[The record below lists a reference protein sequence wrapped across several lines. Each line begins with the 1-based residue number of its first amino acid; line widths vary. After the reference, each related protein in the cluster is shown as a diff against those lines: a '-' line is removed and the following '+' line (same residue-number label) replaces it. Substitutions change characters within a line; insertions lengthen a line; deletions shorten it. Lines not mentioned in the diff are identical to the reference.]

1 MGIRK
6 DICIPLIWVSG
17 LLLWGCGTDADS
29 VSGGEEEAF
38 LVGLPA
44 DDSCVRFTPHGWN
57 CHPTRECDSLF
68 STETCDTRIPI
79 LGVEAESFVLTENQ
93 SPIPEAES
101 HLQILPR
108 CVGYDFLNILLI
120 DGSGSMLQDGAVQ
133 NVVSGAKFFAN
144 QVVADEQPLAIYI
157 FDGNPEAELL
167 VDFTTDK
174 STFGALESL
183 KTRVSTD
190 TSTNLNGSIADA
202 LALLD
207 QRFKDSTA
215 LHFEGTVTV
224 LTDGEDQASRVSTD
238 GILQAM
244 EATEHSVYAIGL
256 GGGINVDTLSEIGKD
271 GFFQLADLST
281 ISEPFGAIASTLIA
295 ASQNYYVI
303 GYCSPKR
310 AGVHGIQLRVDGYTG
325 VLNAEFDASKFEG
338 GCDAESIIN
347 NATLDAKSCVL
358 SPPWEGTAP

>member
-29 VSGGEEEAF
+29 VSGARRKRFWSAF
-38 LVGLPA
+38 PPMIHAFDLP
-44 DDSCVRFTPHGWN
+44 PWMEL
-57 CHPTRECDSLF
+57 PPRECDSLF
-68 STETCDTRIPI
+68 DWKPAIPG
-79 LGVEAESFVLTENQ
+79 LPFLVWKPSLCLTENQ

-157 FDGNPEAELL
+157 FDGNLEAELL

-174 STFGALESL
+174 STLFGALESL

-281 ISEPFGAIASTLIA
+281 ISEPFGRL
-295 ASQNYYVI
+295 
-303 GYCSPKR
+303 
-310 AGVHGIQLRVDGYTG
+310 
-325 VLNAEFDASKFEG
+325 
-338 GCDAESIIN
+338 
-347 NATLDAKSCVL
+347 
-358 SPPWEGTAP
+358 PPH